1 MWADLE
7 SSWITRLTARRARR
21 TVPFPHWGQREG
33 NAVHEGPGETR
44 PRTGWIAEDRTH
56 AHGASRVDAR
66 ERRRAAVARSQRRRA
81 VDREREPL
89 PTRVR
94 DTLDLPAAY
103 DHAVQRGLDQL
114 GLDVGP
120 DARATINGHV
130 RLLLAW
136 TSAINLTGIRDPA
149 AVGTAHV
156 IDSLSAVPWLRGR
169 DPDRLLDLGSG
180 GGFPGLPIAA
190 VLPDV
195 AVTLVEPVAKKARFL
210 STMVVATGMAGRV
223 TITTD
228 RAEALAA
235 DRRTRARSSVVTA
248 RAVATLADLVELAF
262 PLLESG
268 GALVAWKRGDLEAEL
283 GPAWR
288 AITALGGGR
297 VDVVDVRV
305 DGLIGHRLVVIERTG
320 TVPAEYPRDPA
331 ARKRRPW

>member
-1 MWADLE
+1 M
-7 SSWITRLTARRARR
+7 
-21 TVPFPHWGQREG
+21 
-33 NAVHEGPGETR
+33 
-44 PRTGWIAEDRTH
+44 
-56 AHGASRVDAR
+56 
-66 ERRRAAVARSQRRRA
+66 
-81 VDREREPL
+81 DREREPL

-94 DTLDLPAAY
+94 DTPDLPAAY
-103 DHAVQRGLDQL
+103 DRAVQSGLDQL
-114 GLDVGP
+114 GLDVGL

-149 AVGTAHV
+149 TVGTAHV
-156 IDSLSAVPWLRGR
+156 IDSLSAVAWLRER

-180 GGFPGLPIAA
+180 GGFPGFPLAA

-210 STMVVATGMAGRV
+210 STMVVATGMAGSV

-262 PLLESG
+262 PLLEAG
-268 GALVAWKRGDLEAEL
+268 GALLAWKRGNLEAEL

-297 VDVVDVRV
+297 VDVLNVRV